1 MQSYAIEG
9 LVTPG
14 SLLSVSNL
22 SYRDHGHR
30 LPTASATDITTF
42 SQSPQDIHLKNA
54 LAELK
59 EKIPVCLR
67 SYLLCVI
74 LYCSLVP
81 RPPQAFITC
90 SMKSCD
96 KSLGRPGYEANS
108 IVCHTLLCVI
118 LYCVSY
124 FVDGETKVP
133 SVIGR

>member
-1 MQSYAIEG
+1 MLTSLLQACFNIQPLIELVGGIVVLAACCKGYEISSTYALSSSNPPTMQSYAIEG

-59 EKIPVCLR
+59 EKIPVCLC
-67 SYLLCVI
+67 SYIVI
-74 LYCSLVP
+74 
-81 RPPQAFITC
+81 F
-90 SMKSCD
+90 
-96 KSLGRPGYEANS
+96 
-108 IVCHTLLCVI
+108 
-118 LYCVSY
+118 CVSY
-124 FVDGETKVP
+124 FIVASYPGFP
-133 SVIGR
+133 RR